1 MPPRRR
7 TRPLNANGE
16 PVPRGRPLEVEKEE
30 PVGTIERYSHK
41 NEDGSFTFGYIS
53 ADGSFKEE
61 TRGSDCITRGKY
73 GYIDP
78 EGVKREYTYTA
89 GLPCEIGAE
98 GENELAAE
106 DGSVEDPVNPDERF
120 RQTQNVQLSEDEIP
134 EPARRQ
140 RVRQRTQAAT
150 RPAAA
155 EPARQ
160 NAFAN
165 FGANSQAARVPARR
179 PVPARTGGG
188 SALDNLLTI
197 ADGGA
202 AAVQPTRLRP
212 KPAAPANPGTF
223 DFDSELEGFT
233 LNRPS
238 LTFDKSAGAAAAA
251 GNTGAAFQSQ
261 LVFDQNT
268 GTFQTELRQ
277 AGQPVQA
284 NAAAPF
290 VNPTAA
296 PTTTV
301 QATPRPTTVRRPA
314 PTPAGVRPAATF
326 SFEPLNISPVPPPTT
341 AAPAPASPASPA
353 TVRLPPPTPA
363 APRPT
368 TVLTSAPAARPAAP
382 AVPAAQRPAGQAPAN
397 TFFVF
402 QPFNQQG
409 APAPSPRPASQP
421 FATPF
426 NPNAFQIRP
435 GQAGAAAPRPAGQPQ
450 PLQPFP
456 QRIPAAAP
464 AAAAPARPAAPA
476 APARPAA
483 PAPAPQFRQPAP
495 VPSQTFPGQ
504 PAAARPQLQFGFQP
518 VQQAAGAAARPAPF
532 TAFRSGPPPQI
543 QALGQPQQLR
553 QPAQLGVPPQL
564 QGAQR
569 FAPPQQRP
577 QTFFGQAPQNIRGA

>member
-1 MPPRRR
+1 MF
-7 TRPLNANGE
+7 
-16 PVPRGRPLEVEKEE
+16 
-30 PVGTIERYSHK
+30 SK
-41 NEDGSFTFGYIS
+41 NIRAKIHVVYRVTCPY
-53 ADGSFKEE
+53 
-61 TRGSDCITRGKY
+61 
-73 GYIDP
+73 P
-78 EGVKREYTYTA
+78 
-89 GLPCEIGAE
+89 
-98 GENELAAE
+98 
-106 DGSVEDPVNPDERF
+106 SV
-120 RQTQNVQLSEDEIP
+120 S
-134 EPARRQ
+134 
-140 RVRQRTQAAT
+140 
-150 RPAAA
+150 
-155 EPARQ
+155 
-160 NAFAN
+160 
-165 FGANSQAARVPARR
+165 S
-179 PVPARTGGG
+179 
-188 SALDNLLTI
+188 
-197 ADGGA
+197 
-202 AAVQPTRLRP
+202 
-212 KPAAPANPGTF
+212 
-223 DFDSELEGFT
+223 
-233 LNRPS
+233 
-238 LTFDKSAGAAAAA
+238 
-251 GNTGAAFQSQ
+251 
-261 LVFDQNT
+261 
-268 GTFQTELRQ
+268 
-277 AGQPVQA
+277 
-284 NAAAPF
+284 
-290 VNPTAA
+290 
-296 PTTTV
+296 
-301 QATPRPTTVRRPA
+301 
-314 PTPAGVRPAATF
+314 
-326 SFEPLNISPVPPPTT
+326 
-341 AAPAPASPASPA
+341 A